1 MNLKVDLRAAKI
13 PYLGLI
19 AIHYWFVIL
28 DYDYHERWEIWQSKH
43 LVTTSWGHLHQ
54 NLMTVTQGVGNGDS
68 WRETQWQGESAEILT
83 EIIRESPSKY
93 PYNHLYRYYPG
104 PNSNTYAQWILDE
117 ANISYSLESRGLGR
131 NYLKYTHFLANLN
144 PHSARHFVR

>member
-1 MNLKVDLRAAKI
+1 MNLSVDLRAAKI

-19 AIHYWFVIL
+19 AVHYWFVIHEKN
-28 DYDYHERWEIWQSKH
+28 YSERWEIWQNKH

-68 WRETQWQGESAEILT
+68 WLETRWQGKEAEILT
-83 EIIRESPSKY
+83 EIIRESPSQY

-104 PNSNTYAQWILDE
+104 PNSNTYAQWILDQGE
-117 ANISYSLESRGLGR
+117 IIYPLERRGLGK
-131 NYLKYTHFLANLN
+131 NYLKYARIFTNLKN
-144 PHSARHFVR
+144 